1 METGPLRDLI
11 VHVVGCPDWAALYR
25 KDPAAALEPAE
36 EYDRWA
42 REDQRR
48 EKQADLDRRVA
59 DTLDRRASMLQ
70 RFRTADILE
79 D

>member
-1 METGPLRDLI
+1 M
-11 VHVVGCPDWAALYR
+11 HVVACPDWASLYR

-36 EYDRWA
+36 EYDRWV
-42 REDQRR
+42 REDQQR

-59 DTLDRRASMLQ
+59 DTLDRRASMLG
-70 RFRTADILE
+70 RFRTVDILE